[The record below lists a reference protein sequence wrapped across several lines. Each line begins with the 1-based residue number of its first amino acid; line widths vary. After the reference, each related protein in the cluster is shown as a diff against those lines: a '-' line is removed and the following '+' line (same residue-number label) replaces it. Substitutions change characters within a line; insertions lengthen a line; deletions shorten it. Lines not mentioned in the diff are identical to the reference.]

1 MKLKPFVSRFH
12 VLFCRSKSKTFFH
25 IQFSAQDAFIRI
37 GKSLQKRR
45 KTDLYETVS
54 FFSGGSDKDPAGDD
68 AGLKAKLDE
77 NRKHHSRISELIN
90 K

>member
-1 MKLKPFVSRFH
+1 MFDHSNDNSAFI
-12 VLFCRSKSKTFFH
+12 S
-25 IQFSAQDAFIRI
+25 ISAQDAFVRI

-54 FFSGGSDKDPAGDD
+54 FFSGGTEKDPATEDP
-68 AGLKAKLDE
+68 GLKAKLDE
-77 NRKHHSRISELIN
+77 NRKHHSRINELIN